1 MSDPRNK
8 LNRAE
13 KYDPSLANGNK
24 ISAENLS
31 LDADVF
37 SVNADK
43 ELTIRPDFLPDVVF
57 AINASGGDYT
67 EGTLVYISGID
78 ATTKYPTIAKADAD
92 YPNRPAQYVLRSA
105 VANGGTSEIY
115 QTHTL
120 TGQNT
125 NAATVG
131 DPVYLDPTTAG
142 GWTLTAPTAA
152 DQITQIIGW
161 VEVKSATIGEIYFC
175 LPGLVSAVGTSF
187 YQPISITLPKIAV
200 DAINDKVKIW
210 NASGGDYAVGDI
222 VYLNSYNA
230 ANGAFTAAKA
240 QANTSATKAQYV
252 LKDIIANGASG
263 IAYRRSLLTG
273 LNTNA
278 ATVGDPVYLS
288 DTVAGSWTLTKP
300 SDADDIA
307 QVIGR
312 VKVKDIAA
320 GIIDFLLPGDLE
332 IIGTSAIQ
340 AISITNAKLAASAVT
355 LPKVAVDEI
364 NDKITIWNASGGDYA
379 VGDIVYLNSY
389 NAANNSFTAAKAQ
402 ANVASTKAQYILKD
416 IIANGASGIAYR
428 RSLLTGLNT
437 NAATVGDPVYLSD
450 TVAGSWTLTKPTTA
464 GTIAQVIGRVKVK
477 DIAAGIIDFLLPG
490 DLEFIG
496 TSSAFSVNFTDLRRT
511 GDCALILPN
520 AGDNTN
526 LGITTGA
533 SGAANISLTSSNP
546 TGATKTE
553 KARFQFIIPANY
565 ITASDLTLTARAR
578 VAVALQVSA
587 TLDFTVFES
596 NKELGVGAD
605 ICATAAQSINT
616 DAWANYAYTITGA
629 ALLPGDVID
638 IEMTTALDDTAG
650 AHAGFAQVGNITIT
664 VPCI

>member
-92 YPNRPAQYVLRSA
+92 YPNRPAQYILRSA

-230 ANGAFTAAKA
+230 ANNSFTA
-240 QANTSATKAQYV
+240 
-252 LKDIIANGASG
+252 G

-364 NDKITIWNASGGDYA
+364 NDKVKIWNASGGDYA

-402 ANVASTKAQYILKD
+402 ANTSATKAQYILKD

-565 ITASDLTLTARAR
+565 IAASDLTLTASAR

-587 TLDFTVFES
+587 TLDFTAFES

-616 DAWANYAYTITGA
+616 NVWANYAYTITGA

-638 IEMTTALDDTAG
+638 IEMTIALDDTAG
-650 AHAGFAQVGNITIT
+650 AHAGFGQIGNITIT
-664 VPCI
+664 VPCV